1 MSYQNI
7 IGRAQAWK
15 DDADGPYTSGDV
27 IVCVNNDTEI
37 GPDSV
42 EIAVQIGT
50 KRERLF
56 LSINAEDLL
65 LALFRVRGAA

>member
-7 IGRAQAWK
+7 IGRVQAWK
-15 DDADGPYTSGDV
+15 DDADGPYTSSEA
-27 IVCVNNDTEI
+27 IVGVNSDDDS

-42 EIAVQIGT
+42 ELAVQIGT

-56 LSINAEDLL
+56 LTVNAEELM
-65 LALFRVRGAA
+65 LAILRVRSKA

>member
-7 IGRAQAWK
+7 IGRVQAWK
-15 DDADGPYTSGDV
+15 DDADGPYTSSET
-27 IVCVNNDTEI
+27 IVGVNSDDDS
-37 GPDSV
+37 GPHSV

-56 LSINAEDLL
+56 LTVNAEELM
-65 LALFRVRGAA
+65 LAILRVRSKA

>member
-7 IGRAQAWK
+7 IGRVQAWK
-15 DDADGPYTSGDV
+15 DDADGPYTSAEV
-27 IVCVNNDTEI
+27 IVGVNNDSDS
-37 GPDSV
+37 GPETV

-56 LSINAEDLL
+56 LTVNAEELM
-65 LALFRVRGAA
+65 LAILRVRSKA

>member
-7 IGRAQAWK
+7 IGRVQAWK
-15 DDADGPYTSGDV
+15 DDADGPYTSDEV
-27 IVCVNNDTEI
+27 IVVVNNDSDG
-37 GPDSV
+37 GPETV

-56 LSINAEDLL
+56 LAVNAEELM
-65 LALFRVRGAA
+65 LAILRVRSKA